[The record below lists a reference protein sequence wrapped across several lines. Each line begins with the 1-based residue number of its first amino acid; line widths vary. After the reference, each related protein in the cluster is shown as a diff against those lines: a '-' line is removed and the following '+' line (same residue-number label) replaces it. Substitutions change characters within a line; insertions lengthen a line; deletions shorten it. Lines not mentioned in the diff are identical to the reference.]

1 MRKILL
7 FLSFLWLALSAN
19 GQYYIQGQEPCWVKW
34 RQHKGD
40 FGKLIYPKGND
51 SLANQFLRHLETS
64 LEVVPTSLNHTPK
77 RFPVVFHPNSILSN
91 GFVSWA
97 PKRMEVVATP
107 SLDADPEP
115 WLYTLA
121 LHETRH
127 IVQIDKLWNGF
138 FKPAYYIFGE
148 HGIGPAAAL
157 VPMWFLEGDAVYTET
172 ALSQGGRGRQASF
185 YQHYRTHLLHNNGSR
200 YSYDKWLMGS
210 YKDQIPN
217 HYQFGY
223 QMVGYANHRYGSAI
237 WSNALEYVYKR
248 PYTLF
253 PFYFSLKRDVGLSRK
268 GLFKEA
274 MAYNDS
280 LWRNSKPLVENEVHN
295 LLLKRH
301 LKGRYVEYKYP
312 YLANDSTLFALK
324 VTLSRTPALVIIDV
338 KTGKEKVLHRPG
350 YIIDRV
356 SYSPDAI
363 YWSQYRAHSRWEYLN
378 YAEVWKF
385 NLKTGLPEQIS
396 RRTRYFNP
404 IPINGTDL
412 AVVENT
418 PTGHNFIT
426 IISQKGDLL
435 ERVSIPSTLE
445 LKEIVA
451 GDDEEIFSR
460 CSSPNGTV
468 ILRYPNFQSEPD
480 TILGPVFKDISNL
493 AYLDGH
499 ILFTATN
506 SYIEEAFR
514 VDPKTGIVTAAYSS
528 AYGLTNLSV
537 SSNGKVVASEYF
549 ERGMQPVV
557 LSKSQSSER
566 QVDLASINTALFINN
581 EQIMPKKSFAPSAAM
596 ASEKYSKVK
605 NLFHFH
611 SWAPLYFNPLEA
623 TSGDVVD
630 VYPGVTLI
638 SQNLTSTL
646 VSSIAYS
653 YGETH
658 GVHANA
664 EWLGWY
670 PKFSVG
676 FDAGNEFGKIYGGP
690 LAENSTGKQDRPRVY
705 FYSRVRLP
713 YRLSSGYVFSEV
725 NLGLRYQFTNSLT
738 WNYRKEMYID
748 GLSNIEPYISFYAL
762 TRMAYQDLKPR
773 LGAYFY
779 VGETSSPGIGGNL
792 LGKTLLA
799 SYGVYLPGLFTN
811 HSLQFSGQL
820 ENQNLGLYFRS
831 SRVTIPRGFREYYL
845 FDYLGSVY
853 DQTLTANA
861 EYAFPIIYPDLPIG
875 PVVYL
880 KRIFANAFSDNARL
894 NVLSRNSQGRIV
906 SRYEYLQ
913 SAGVELVAD
922 MHFFRTP
929 WVFQLGYQAGVRLN
943 DNSFFHGVSFWIDM
957 NSIYGFSS
965 KNSFARLS
973 L

>member
-1 MRKILL
+1 MRRILL
-7 FLSFLWLALSAN
+7 SLSFLWLALSVN
-19 GQYYIQGQEPCWVKW
+19 GQYYIQGQEPSWVKW
-34 RQHKGD
+34 RQQKGD
-40 FGKLIYPKGND
+40 FGKIIYPQGND
-51 SLANQFLRHLETS
+51 SLANQFLRHLEAS

-115 WLYTLA
+115 WLNTLA

-127 IVQIDKLWNGF
+127 IVQIDKLGNGF
-138 FKPAYYIFGE
+138 FKPAYFIFGQQ
-148 HGIGPAAAL
+148 GVGAAAAL

-210 YKDQIPN
+210 YKDHIPN
-217 HYQFGY
+217 HYQLGF

-253 PFYFSLKRDVGLSRK
+253 PFYFSLKRDIGLSRK
-268 GLFKEA
+268 ELFQEA
-274 MAYNDS
+274 MTYNDS
-280 LWRNSKPLVENEVHN
+280 LWRNTKPLVENEVHN
-295 LLLKRH
+295 LLSEKH

-312 YLANDSTLFALK
+312 YIANDSTLFALR
-324 VTLSRTPALVIIDV
+324 VTLSRTPALVKIDI

-363 YWSQYRAHSRWEYLN
+363 YWSQYRGHSRWEYLN
-378 YAEVWKF
+378 YSEVWKY
-385 NLKTGLPEQIS
+385 NLSTGLPEQIT

-404 IPINGTDL
+404 IPINGNDL

-418 PTGHNFIT
+418 PAGQNFIT
-426 IISQKGDLL
+426 ILSQKGEVL
-435 ERVSIPSTLE
+435 EKLIVPSTLE
-445 LKEIVA
+445 LKEIIA
-451 GDDEEIFSR
+451 GFDDEIFAR
-460 CSSPNGTV
+460 CSSPKGTV
-468 ILRYPNFQSEPD
+468 ILRYPNFQSSPD

-506 SYIEEAFR
+506 SYIEEAFS
-514 VDPKTGIVTAAYSS
+514 VDPKTGLVTAAFSS
-528 AYGLTNLSV
+528 TYGLTNLSV
-537 SSNGKVVASEYF
+537 STNGKVVASEYF
-549 ERGMQPVV
+549 ERGMRPVV
-557 LSKSQSSER
+557 LGS
-566 QVDLASINTALFINN
+566 NINN
-581 EQIMPKKSFAPSAAM
+581 EKQIELSAINNALFAPKDQSLQDRPFSPATPM
-596 ASEKYSKVK
+596 EPSRYSKVK

-611 SWAPLYFNPLEA
+611 SWAPLYYNPLEA
-623 TSGDVVD
+623 TSGNMID
-630 VYPGVTLI
+630 VYPGITLI

-646 VSSIAYS
+646 VSSFGYS

-676 FDAGNEFGKIYGGP
+676 FDVGNEFGKIYGGP
-690 LAENSTGKQDRPRVY
+690 LAENPNAAQDRPEVN
-705 FYSRVRLP
+705 FNSRVRLP
-713 YRLSSGYVFSEV
+713 YRLSSGYIFSEV
-725 NLGLRYQFTNSLT
+725 NLGLRYQYTNSLT
-738 WNYRKEMYID
+738 WNYRKEVYID

-762 TRMAYQDLKPR
+762 TRMAYQDLRPR

-792 LGKTLLA
+792 LGKSLLA
-799 SYGVYLPGLFTN
+799 NYGIYLPGFLTN
-811 HSLQFSGQL
+811 HSVHFSGQM
-820 ENQNLGLYFRS
+820 ENQSLGLYFRS

-880 KRIFANAFSDNARL
+880 KRIFANAFSDNARF
-894 NVLSRNSQGRIV
+894 NVLTRNSQGRLV

-913 SAGVELVAD
+913 SAGLELVAD
-922 MHFFRTP
+922 VHFFRTP
-929 WVFQLGYQAGVRLN
+929 WVFQFGYQAGVRLN
-943 DNSFFHGVSFWIDM
+943 DNSFFQGVSFWIDM

-965 KNSFARLS
+965 KKSFARLN